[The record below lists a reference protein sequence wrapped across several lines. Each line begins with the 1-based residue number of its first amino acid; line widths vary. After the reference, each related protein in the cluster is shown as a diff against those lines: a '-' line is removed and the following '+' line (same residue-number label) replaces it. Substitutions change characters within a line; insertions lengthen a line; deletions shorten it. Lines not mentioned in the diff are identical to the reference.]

1 MNAKQIIQK
10 FHLKPHPEGGYYSET
25 YRSAEFLVNNKG
37 EKRNVTSAI
46 YFLLENQDRSHFHR
60 IKSDELWFFHQ
71 GEPLEIVMI
80 QNGQIISI
88 ILGNNIEKGEIPQAR
103 IPSNIWFAS
112 KIKTG
117 MGYSLVS
124 CIVSPGFDFVDF
136 ELAQRQKL
144 LQNYP
149 HLKNAVEEFTK

>member
-1 MNAKQIIQK
+1 
-10 FHLKPHPEGGYYSET
+10 
-25 YRSAEFLVNNKG
+25 
-37 EKRNVTSAI
+37 
-46 YFLLENQDRSHFHR
+46 
-60 IKSDELWFFHQ
+60 
-71 GEPLEIVMI
+71 MI